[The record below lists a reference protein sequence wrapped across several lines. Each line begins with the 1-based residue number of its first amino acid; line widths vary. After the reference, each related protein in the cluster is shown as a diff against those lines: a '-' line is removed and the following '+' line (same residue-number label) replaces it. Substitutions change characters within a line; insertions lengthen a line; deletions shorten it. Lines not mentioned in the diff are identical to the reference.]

1 MVDTIVS
8 TEGSEAARTPV
19 AVGRNTP
26 SMSAA
31 WLLLAAAATLF
42 LAGRIAPLEMAHLVF
57 FSMSIGLC
65 AVSVFAFWVRAVS
78 DRLEV
83 AIEASFREIFDG
95 DDKPA
100 AITDADCRILTINK
114 AARSRNAE
122 CGSVDYAGQLFA
134 AWAHDA
140 DEVVYRLARSAIEQG
155 AASEVMNS
163 VTPMRLSARKI
174 QGGRIIWS
182 MDSAETQAVLSV
194 EDAPFGFAW
203 INAQG
208 AVRSENEIFQTYS
221 NTERTEIVE
230 SALRAQASGQGWT
243 GVSVNGGRS
252 VSTAVHLVDLGDLSL
267 YVFPEWAEASHSR
280 ELVFEQIPVALARL
294 TPEGDVISINAAARS
309 LLGPGARAG
318 VAFDSLVEGM
328 GRGIQEQ
335 LTEVMEGGATARSE
349 LAVCENGE
357 REVFLQISLGL
368 LDFDGGASVL
378 AVLSDATE
386 QKTLE
391 QQFVQSQKM
400 QAVGQLAGGVAHDF
414 NNLLTVILGHCD
426 LLMLRSDASTPDYA
440 DLTQIRQNANR
451 AAALVRQLLA
461 FSRKQTLQPQSVGI
475 GDTLAELSHLL
486 NRLIGERII
495 MKLNHEDGLWPVWI
509 DKQQFEQVIVNLVV
523 NARDAMPEG
532 GAVTLSCAN
541 NSLSEEMSRDRAV
554 VEPGDYVQIQVSDT
568 GMGIRPDRLDKIFE
582 PFFTTKKVGE
592 GTGLGL
598 STAYGIVKQMGG
610 FIFVDSAEAKR
621 TTFTL
626 LLPRAASEQIE
637 EAQVETENKAA
648 DLTGSGVIL
657 LVEDEAPVRAFGSR
671 ALQMRGYQVM
681 EADCAEAALQCLEDC
696 DCQVDLVVSDVV
708 MPGIDGPTWVREARK
723 TRPDLPVVF
732 VSGYAEDVFR
742 KSKEE
747 VGADRFLSKPFSLDQ
762 LSTEVKAALDAQ
774 KPN

>member
-1 MVDTIVS
+1 MIDATVL
-8 TEGSEAARTPV
+8 TEDKKAASV
-19 AVGRNTP
+19 KSGASSNSP
-26 SMSAA
+26 SMLAA
-31 WLLLAAAATLF
+31 WLLLAAGGALF
-42 LAGRIAPLEMAHLVF
+42 FAGRAAPLEMAHLVF

-65 AVSVFAFWVRAVS
+65 AVSVFAFWVRAISNEKSVS
-78 DRLEV
+78 VET
-83 AIEASFREIFDG
+83 SFREIFDE

-100 AITDADCRILTINK
+100 AITDEDCKILTINN
-114 AARSRNAE
+114 AARKRVIDGGDQA
-122 CGSVDYAGQLFA
+122 YAGQIFA

-140 DEVVYRLARSAIEQG
+140 DEVVFRLARTARIHG
-155 AASEVMNS
+155 AASEVLNS
-163 VTPMRLSARKI
+163 VTPMRLSARRMR
-174 QGGRIIWS
+174 GGRLLWS
-182 MDSAETQAVLSV
+182 MDDGGAPPNLSLD
-194 EDAPFGFAW
+194 EAPFGFAR
-203 INAQG
+203 IDALG
-208 AVRSENEIFQTYS
+208 AVRSENPVFKSYS
-221 NTERTEIVE
+221 NAERTAIVA
-230 SALRAQASGQGWT
+230 SAREAQEMGDGWT
-243 GVSVNGGRS
+243 GVDVSGGRR
-252 VSTAVHLVDLGDLSL
+252 VSTAVQPGDLNDLNL

-294 TPEGDVISINAAARS
+294 TPDGDVISVNAAARA
-309 LLGPGARAG
+309 LLGPAVRPG
-318 VAFDSLVEGM
+318 VAFETVVEGTA
-328 GRGIQEQ
+328 RGIGDQ
-335 LTEVMEGGATARSE
+335 LQDVLEGGAVARSE

-414 NNLLTVILGHCD
+414 NNLLTAILGHCD
-426 LLMLRSDASTPDYA
+426 LLMLRSDTSTPDYA

-461 FSRKQTLQPQSVGI
+461 FSRKQTLQPQSVRI
-475 GDTLAELSHLL
+475 ADTLAELSHLL
-486 NRLIGERII
+486 NRLIGERIV
-495 MKLNHEDGLWPVWI
+495 MKLNHEDDLWPVWI

-541 NSLSEEMSRDRAV
+541 QRLSEELARDRAV
-554 VEPGDYVQIQVSDT
+554 VEPGDYVQIQVTDT
-568 GMGIRPDRLDKIFE
+568 GFGIRPDRLDKIFE

-610 FIFVDSAEAKR
+610 FIFVDSAENKG
-621 TTFTL
+621 TTFTV
-626 LLPRAASEQIE
+626 LLPRAVEENSADATLESES
-637 EAQVETENKAA
+637 KAP
-648 DLTGSGVIL
+648 DLTGSGVVL

-671 ALQMRGYQVM
+671 ALQMRGYQVI
-681 EADCAEAALQCLEDC
+681 EADCAETALKRLEDC
-696 DCQVDLVVSDVV
+696 DYKVDLVVSDVV

-723 TRPDLPVVF
+723 TRPDLPVIF

-742 KSKEE
+742 KGREE
-747 VGADRFLSKPFSLDQ
+747 VGDDRFLSKPFSLDQ
-762 LSTEVKAALDAQ
+762 LSTEVKAALDAR
-774 KPN
+774 KSS

>member
-1 MVDTIVS
+1 MIDAVIS
-8 TEGSEAARTPV
+8 TEDQKAASDGSEAPS
-19 AVGRNTP
+19 NSP
-26 SMSAA
+26 SMLAA
-31 WLLLAAAATLF
+31 WLLLAAGGALF
-42 LAGRIAPLEMAHLVF
+42 FAGRIAPLEMAHLLF

-65 AVSVFAFWVRAVS
+65 AVSVFAFWVRAISSEKSVS
-78 DRLEV
+78 V
-83 AIEASFREIFDG
+83 EASFREIFDE

-100 AITDADCRILTINK
+100 AITDADCMILTINA
-114 AARSRNAE
+114 AARKRV
-122 CGSVDYAGQLFA
+122 VDGGEQAYAGQVFA

-140 DEVVYRLARSAIEQG
+140 DEVVFRLARAAKEHG
-155 AASEVMNS
+155 AASEVLSS
-163 VTPMRLSARKI
+163 VTPMRLSARHMR
-174 QGGRIIWS
+174 GGRLLWS
-182 MDSAETQAVLSV
+182 MDGGGAAPNLSLD
-194 EDAPFGFAW
+194 EAPFGFAR
-203 INAQG
+203 IDALG
-208 AVRSENEIFQTYS
+208 AVRSENPVFKTYS
-221 NTERTEIVE
+221 NIERTEIVN
-230 SALRAQASGQGWT
+230 SARQAQEMGQGWT
-243 GVSVNGGRS
+243 GVDVSGGRR
-252 VSTAVHLVDLGDLSL
+252 VSTAVQPGDLNDL
-267 YVFPEWAEASHSR
+267 NLFVFPEWAEASHSR

-294 TPEGDVISINAAARS
+294 TPDGDVISVNAAARA
-309 LLGPGARAG
+309 LLGPAVRPG
-318 VAFDSLVEGM
+318 VAFETIVEGTA
-328 GRGIQEQ
+328 RGIGEQ
-335 LTEVMEGGATARSE
+335 LQEVLEGGAVARSE

-414 NNLLTVILGHCD
+414 NNLLTAILGHCD
-426 LLMLRSDASTPDYA
+426 LLMLRADASTPDYA

-461 FSRKQTLQPQSVGI
+461 FSRKQTLQPQSVRI
-475 GDTLAELSHLL
+475 VDTLAELSHLL
-486 NRLIGERII
+486 NRLIGERIV

-523 NARDAMPEG
+523 NARDAMPDG
-532 GAVTLSCAN
+532 GVVTLSCAN
-541 NSLSEEMSRDRAV
+541 HRLTEELARDRAV

-568 GMGIRPDRLDKIFE
+568 GVGIRADRLDKIFE

-610 FIFVDSAEAKR
+610 FIFVDSAEGTG

-626 LLPRAASEQIE
+626 LLPRAVDEVSP
-637 EAQVETENKAA
+637 EAPLEIENKAP

-671 ALQMRGYQVM
+671 ALQMRGYQVI
-681 EADCAEAALQCLEDC
+681 EADCAETALKRLEDC
-696 DCQVDLVVSDVV
+696 DYKVDLIVSDVV

-723 TRPDLPVVF
+723 TRPDLPVIF

-742 KSKEE
+742 KGREE
-747 VGADRFLSKPFSLDQ
+747 VGDDRFLSKPFSLDQ
-762 LSTEVKAALDAQ
+762 LSIEVKAALDAR
-774 KPN
+774 KSG